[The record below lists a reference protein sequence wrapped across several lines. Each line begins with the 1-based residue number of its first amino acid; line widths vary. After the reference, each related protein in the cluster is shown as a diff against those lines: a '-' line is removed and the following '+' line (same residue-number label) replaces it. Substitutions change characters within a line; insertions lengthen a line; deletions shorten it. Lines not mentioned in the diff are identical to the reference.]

1 MRLSKILILVGILL
15 ALGSYV
21 FGAETAELLPKNIG
35 KFRQVST
42 TSSAPRL
49 QDTPIWNPRD
59 TSIPSEVAEYAS
71 GNGGRAVVEIFKF
84 HQDAQAFELL
94 SVLSYHTE
102 LVNNSATYVVNNSPS
117 LNTEIGTAGY
127 ITPTDVAFFK
137 GVYVVRIRSLNHS
150 SINLKELAQ
159 NLSATLDK
167 GEGDIPALVKH
178 LPNREN
184 AFKNAVYL
192 NSFTDLSRIPEQNP
206 VFSAIQSDGNADAAF
221 TSYGTSAVLIVEFN
235 TPQLATDNDRRIIER
250 IHELW
255 KLGQRAPTAYRRV
268 GNYSVFVFDSS
279 NNEVAAKQLIDQVK
293 YEQVVQW
300 LGENPNI
307 YKEAE
312 KQYINT
318 TLGVLVA
325 VLKASGYALITC
337 LGLGGLL
344 GGLLFTYRRSQ
355 QRVAT
360 AYSDAGGM
368 LRLNL
373 DELTPETN
381 PARLLRERN

>member
-1 MRLSKILILVGILL
+1 LRLSKVLILVGILL
-15 ALGSYV
+15 VLGSSV
-21 FGAETAELLPKNIG
+21 FGAENAELLPKNIG
-35 KFRQVST
+35 KFHQVST
-42 TSSAPRL
+42 TSSASRL
-49 QDTPIWNPRD
+49 QDAPFWNPRD
-59 TSIPSEVAEYAS
+59 ASIPSQIAEYAG
-71 GNGGRAVVEIFKF
+71 GNGGRAVVEIFQF

-94 SVLSYHTE
+94 SVLAYHTE
-102 LVNNSATYVVNNSPS
+102 VLKNVPGLMSNSPP
-117 LNTEIGTAGY
+117 LTTELGTAGY

-137 GVYVVRIRSLNHS
+137 GAYVVRIRSLTHS
-150 SINLKELAQ
+150 SINLKEMAQ
-159 NLSATLDK
+159 NLSDTLDK

-178 LPNREN
+178 LPDPEN
-184 AFKNAVYL
+184 AFQNAMYL

-221 TSYGTSAVLIVEFN
+221 SGYGSSTVLIVEFN

-279 NNEVAAKQLIDQVK
+279 NNEAAAKRLIDQVR

-300 LGENPNI
+300 LGENPNL

-325 VLKASGYALITC
+325 VLQASGYALITC

-355 QRVAT
+355 QKVAT

-373 DELTPETN
+373 DELTPETD